1 MRGEFIQEY
10 HAGTISSDT
19 KSCNTIWSRNSE
31 RYQLRLLLMVFFFN
45 QRVISASNDAPK
57 TISRDRMIAGRSHL
71 SIDRGSEIK
80 IKGTVQRGRET
91 GRQSLAS
98 KGDSLQQQQRGTPY
112 TALLFPPIFP
122 KQTARHFN
130 CFVSCSSGAAGG
142 HLFNG
147 GEAIR

>member
-10 HAGTISSDT
+10 HAGAGTISSDT

-80 IKGTVQRGRET
+80 IKGTVQT
-91 GRQSLAS
+91 GNLW
-98 KGDSLQQQQRGTPY
+98 
-112 TALLFPPIFP
+112 LLRAI
-122 KQTARHFN
+122 H
-130 CFVSCSSGAAGG
+130 CSSRGALPTPHSSALPSSLNRQRSTLIVLSLVRLGRRAATFLTAAKPSG
-142 HLFNG
+142 
-147 GEAIR
+147 

>member
-1 MRGEFIQEY
+1 M
-10 HAGTISSDT
+10 SSDN

-31 RYQLRLLLMVFFFN
+31 RYLLRLLLMVFFFFN

-98 KGDSLQQQQRGTPY
+98 KGDSLQQQQQRGTPY
-112 TALLFPPIFP
+112 TTLLSPPIFP

-130 CFVSCSSGAAGG
+130 CFVSCSSGAAATFLMAAKPSGK
-142 HLFNG
+142 LITCA
-147 GEAIR
+147 E